1 MTPLHYAHESCL
13 SERARGVVFLA
24 AVFADSIDL
33 KRVSSGEVVVFAADF
48 LLEVADFLGKKL
60 D

>member
-1 MTPLHYAHESCL
+1 MTPTYYAPL

-33 KRVSSGEVVVFAADF
+33 KRVASREVVVFVADF
-48 LLEVADFLGKKL
+48 LLELPDFGREEL